1 MGATYAEARAFA
13 SEMGRVTCTLVS
25 AVFDMPLQPE
35 LRVTGSFDLEA
46 VVARYPRHYVVKG
59 MFCNRLVDLLGD
71 DFAALIPQL
80 IAPPRSGRYLAFND
94 YPAGDYTRLA
104 AASAA
109 KHFPEHSKSEA
120 VRRVAREDFAAF
132 AGSTWGKVA
141 LTLVGDPHTALL
153 HMPGAFARVAP
164 GPELRAEELGAK
176 SVRMTLVRYLGLVE
190 YMLGQLE
197 GVVLAF
203 GHPPTITVRQHGEN
217 HFSFEIEHP

>member
-1 MGATYAEARAFA
+1 
-13 SEMGRVTCTLVS
+13 
-25 AVFDMPLQPE
+25 MPLQPE

-71 DFAALIPQL
+71 DFAALMPQL
-80 IAPPRSGRYLAFND
+80 SAPPRSGRYLAFND

-104 AASAA
+104 VASAA
-109 KHFPEHSKSEA
+109 KHYAEHGMSEA

-132 AGSTWGKVA
+132 ASSTWGKVA

-153 HMPGAFARVAP
+153 HMPEAFARVAP
-164 GPELRAEELGAK
+164 GPELRAEELGTK
-176 SVRMTLVRYLGLVE
+176 SVRMTLLRYFGLVE

-203 GHPPTITVRQHGEN
+203 GPPPTITIRQHARD
-217 HFSFEIEHP
+217 HFSFEIEHT